1 MFNGIIKNTGKI
13 NKISKKKNNYII
25 EIYTKMRFTKNEI
38 GSSIACS
45 GVCLT
50 LEKYNKNLIRFYIS
64 KETLSKTIFKFSKI
78 GDIINLEK
86 SIKYGHR
93 ISGHLIQGHVDNTSF
108 VKSIKLIGKSW
119 LIYFK
124 LSKKYKKN
132 LVGKSSIAI
141 NGVSLTI
148 SNILKDGFK
157 IAVIPKTLNL
167 TNLIFLK
174 KNDLVNVEFDILG
187 KYIKNFLKQKS

>member
-13 NKISKKKNNYII
+13 NKIWKKNNNCII
-25 EIYTKMRFTKNEI
+25 EILSKMKFVKKEI

-45 GVCLT
+45 GACLT
-50 LEKYNKNLIRFYIS
+50 LEKYNKNLIKFYIS
-64 KETLSKTIFKFSKI
+64 KETLRKTIFEFSKK
-78 GDIINLEK
+78 DDFINLEK

-93 ISGHLIQGHVDNTSF
+93 ISGHLMQGHVDCTCS
-108 VKSIKLIGKSW
+108 VKSINMVGKSW

-124 LSKKYKKN
+124 LSRKHKNN
-132 LVGKSSIAI
+132 LVQKGSIGI

-148 SNILKDGFK
+148 SKILNDGFQ
-157 IAVIPKTLNL
+157 IAVIPKTLKL

-174 KNDLVNVEFDILG
+174 KKDLVNVEFDILG
-187 KYIKNFLKQKS
+187 KYINNFLKQKI